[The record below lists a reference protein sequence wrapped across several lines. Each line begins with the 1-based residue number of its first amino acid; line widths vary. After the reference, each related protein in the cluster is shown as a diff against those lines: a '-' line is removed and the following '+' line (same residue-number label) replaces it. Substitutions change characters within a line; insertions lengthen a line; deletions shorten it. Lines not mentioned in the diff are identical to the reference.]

1 MATEEKKGKDIMVV
15 FYIAVLFYFAY
26 KAFK

>member
-1 MATEEKKGKDIMVV
+1 MTTEEKKGKDIMVV
-15 FYIAVLFYFAY
+15 VYVAVLFYFAY